1 MKRAAG
7 FHRSLEALCTGLLF
21 TIISVVSAPLFAAPT
36 EITPVAGVVTASTND
51 TNVPATRPTPTPTP
65 GPGGIDW
72 SQWSLQLPNGTTVNP
87 ATTRNAWFYPNGNYQ
102 AFMDPK
108 TGKTT
113 SGSKHPRSE
122 LRQNATWSSSGANTL
137 DVTVRVA
144 KIGSGR
150 ITIGQVFCK
159 SGSKGA
165 RAHTLL
171 ELQYST
177 SGFVAF
183 YEKAKGAGSYTHIG
197 SAPGLGT
204 TFTYQLAFSAK
215 KLTVKINGVTRWT
228 KTPGAAGSSGAFY
241 FKAGNYDQSAISGPV
256 STKPYSIVEM
266 SVIRISNR

>member
-1 MKRAAG
+1 MFDFPNVAARYVRYFG
-7 FHRSLEALCTGLLF
+7 YDNWVNTWNSMAEASIF
-21 TIISVVSAPLFAAPT
+21 AP
-36 EITPVAGVVTASTND
+36 AGAG
-51 TNVPATRPTPTPTP
+51 PTPTPTP
-65 GPGGIDW
+65 GLDGIDW
-72 SQWSLQLPNGTTVNP
+72 SPWSLQLPNKTTVKP
-87 ATTRNAWFYPNGNYQ
+87 ATTRNDWFYPHGSYQ

-113 SGSKHPRSE
+113 SGSLHPRSE
-122 LRQNATWSSSGANTL
+122 LRQKATWSSSGTNTL

-144 KIGSGR
+144 KIGSGK

-159 SGSKGA
+159 SGTKSGTKG
-165 RAHTLL
+165 AHTLL

-183 YEKAKGAGSYTHIG
+183 YEEAKGAGCSTGIG

-204 TFTYQLAFSAK
+204 TFTYQLEFSAK

-228 KTPGAAGSSGAFY
+228 KTPSAAGSRGAFY
-241 FKAGNYDQSAISGPV
+241 FKAGNYDQSATPGPV
-256 STKPYSIVEM
+256 STTPYSIVEM